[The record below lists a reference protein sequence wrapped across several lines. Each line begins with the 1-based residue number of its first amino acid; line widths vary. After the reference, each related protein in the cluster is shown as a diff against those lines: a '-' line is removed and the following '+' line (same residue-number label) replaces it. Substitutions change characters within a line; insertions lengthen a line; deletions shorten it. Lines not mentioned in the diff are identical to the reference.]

1 MSLIA
6 IAQGSK
12 NSPVFGTSTK
22 SLRTSQSRH
31 WRLKSRGFKKSRRKY
46 RKQRIGVIERWK
58 AQWWNIGKSIVIES
72 LLLSVTRVS
81 TLLGAQQLTSATGF
95 FFERDG
101 RLFLVTNRHVVLDEA
116 SDHRPDR
123 LEIELHI
130 DPENVAATTHFSI
143 PLYRG
148 TQPVW
153 REGIDPAGTVDVVAL
168 QLERAALPEKLLLQ
182 PFRSNHLI
190 DQLDEIEV
198 GTRVLIVGFPL
209 GFHDTWH
216 HLPVVR
222 QAVIASAFG
231 LRCQGHG
238 YFLTD
243 ARMHRGTSGAPVVAR
258 QSGQQSGRGDLPWM
272 LLGVHAAR
280 MDVTNRDVE
289 QDERLN
295 LNCAWYTDII
305 MTLTE
310 ERQKMGQWSWNI
322 GMMEEQTF
330 LRFST
335 IPLFQCSNSLYLL

>member
-1 MSLIA
+1 M
-6 IAQGSK
+6 
-12 NSPVFGTSTK
+12 
-22 SLRTSQSRH
+22 
-31 WRLKSRGFKKSRRKY
+31 
-46 RKQRIGVIERWK
+46 
-58 AQWWNIGKSIVIES
+58 IES

-81 TLLGAQQLTSATGF
+81 TFFGEQQLTNATGF

-123 LEIELHI
+123 LEIELHV
-130 DPENVAATTHFSI
+130 DPENVAVTTGFAI

-168 QLERAALPEKLLLQ
+168 QLERTALPEKLLLQ
-182 PFRSNHLI
+182 PFTPNHLI
-190 DQLDEIEV
+190 EQLDEIEV

-231 LRCQGHG
+231 LRFQGQG

-258 QSGQQSGRGDLPWM
+258 QTEATVRSWRFAVDAPRRPRGADGCDQPRHRAGRKAKPQLRLVRRHHHDLDG
-272 LLGVHAAR
+272 GVTKNGA
-280 MDVTNRDVE
+280 
-289 QDERLN
+289 
-295 LNCAWYTDII
+295 
-305 MTLTE
+305 
-310 ERQKMGQWSWNI
+310 
-322 GMMEEQTF
+322 MECGVLE
-330 LRFST
+330 
-335 IPLFQCSNSLYLL
+335 

>member
-1 MSLIA
+1 
-6 IAQGSK
+6 
-12 NSPVFGTSTK
+12 
-22 SLRTSQSRH
+22 
-31 WRLKSRGFKKSRRKY
+31 
-46 RKQRIGVIERWK
+46 
-58 AQWWNIGKSIVIES
+58 VIES

-81 TLLGAQQLTSATGF
+81 TFFGQQQLTNATGF

-101 RLFLVTNRHVVLDEA
+101 RLFLVTNRHVVLEEA

-123 LEIELHI
+123 LEIELHV
-130 DPENVAATTHFSI
+130 DPDNVAITNQYTI

-148 TQPVW
+148 AEPVW
-153 REGIDPAGTVDVVAL
+153 REGIDPAGTVDVVAV
-168 QLERAALPEKLLLQ
+168 QLERAALPDKLLLQ
-182 PFRSNHLI
+182 PFTPNHLI
-190 DQLDEIEV
+190 EQLDDIEV

-231 LRCQGHG
+231 LRFQGQG

-243 ARMHRGTSGAPVVAR
+243 AWMHRGTSGAPVVAR
-258 QSGQQSGRGDLPWM
+258 MTTQRSGRGDLPWM

-280 MDVTNRDVE
+280 MDVTNRDAE

-305 MTLTE
+305 MKLTE
-310 ERQKMGQWSWNI
+310 HPAAR
-322 GMMEEQTF
+322 
-330 LRFST
+330 
-335 IPLFQCSNSLYLL
+335 

>member
-1 MSLIA
+1 M
-6 IAQGSK
+6 
-12 NSPVFGTSTK
+12 
-22 SLRTSQSRH
+22 
-31 WRLKSRGFKKSRRKY
+31 
-46 RKQRIGVIERWK
+46 
-58 AQWWNIGKSIVIES
+58 IES

-81 TLLGAQQLTSATGF
+81 TLLGAQELTNATGF

-123 LEIELHI
+123 LEIELHV
-130 DPENVAATTHFSI
+130 DPENVAVTTGFAI

-182 PFRSNHLI
+182 PFTPNHLI
-190 DQLDEIEV
+190 EQLDEIEV

-231 LRCQGHG
+231 LRFQGQG

-258 QSGQQSGRGDLPWM
+258 MTAQRSGRGDLPWM

-280 MDVTNRDVE
+280 MDVTNRDAE

-295 LNCAWYTDII
+295 LNCAWYADILT
-305 MTLTE
+305 TLTE
-310 ERQKMGQWSWNI
+310 
-322 GMMEEQTF
+322 
-330 LRFST
+330 
-335 IPLFQCSNSLYLL
+335 

>member
-1 MSLIA
+1 M
-6 IAQGSK
+6 
-12 NSPVFGTSTK
+12 
-22 SLRTSQSRH
+22 
-31 WRLKSRGFKKSRRKY
+31 
-46 RKQRIGVIERWK
+46 
-58 AQWWNIGKSIVIES
+58 IES

-81 TLLGAQQLTSATGF
+81 TFFGQQQLTNATGF

-101 RLFLVTNRHVVLDEA
+101 RLFLVTNKHVVLDEA

-123 LEIELHI
+123 LTIELHI
-130 DPENVAATTHFSI
+130 DPENVAVITHFSI

-148 TQPVW
+148 IQPVW
-153 REGIDPAGTVDVVAL
+153 REGIDPAGTVDVIAL

-182 PFRSNHLI
+182 PFTPNHLI
-190 DQLDEIEV
+190 EQLDEIEV

-209 GFHDTWH
+209 GFHDAWH

-231 LRCQGHG
+231 LRFQGQG

-258 QSGQQSGRGDLPWM
+258 MTTQRSGRGDLPWM

-280 MDVTNRDVE
+280 MDVTNRDAE

-295 LNCAWYTDII
+295 LNCAWYADII

-310 ERQKMGQWSWNI
+310 K
-322 GMMEEQTF
+322 
-330 LRFST
+330 
-335 IPLFQCSNSLYLL
+335 

>member
-1 MSLIA
+1 MM
-6 IAQGSK
+6 
-12 NSPVFGTSTK
+12 
-22 SLRTSQSRH
+22 
-31 WRLKSRGFKKSRRKY
+31 
-46 RKQRIGVIERWK
+46 
-58 AQWWNIGKSIVIES
+58 IES

-81 TLLGAQQLTSATGF
+81 TLLGEQQLTNATGF

-130 DPENVAATTHFSI
+130 DPENVAAITHFSI

-182 PFRSNHLI
+182 PFTSNHLI

-222 QAVIASAFG
+222 QAIIASAFG
-231 LRCQGHG
+231 VRFQGQG

-243 ARMHRGTSGAPVVAR
+243 AQMHRGTSGAPVVAR
-258 QSGQQSGRGDLPWM
+258 VTTQRSGRGDLPWM

-280 MDVTNRDVE
+280 MDVTNRDAE

-295 LNCAWYTDII
+295 LNCAWYADII

-310 ERQKMGQWSWNI
+310 E
-322 GMMEEQTF
+322 
-330 LRFST
+330 
-335 IPLFQCSNSLYLL
+335 